1 MLALRGLVGQKKAKK
16 ERPSRDLNPSRSLD
30 RAYLGVSAN
39 LQPSCANSNCQ
50 CSPSIA
56 CDTLETLKLTFSKKE
71 LSSYADSRAV
81 GLSSKTITSLKKA
94 ARILWNCTKGQISKT
109 TLDTLRQY
117 VLGKYTDV
125 YSKRKV
131 INFSKAFFQYLA
143 KTRFDARYQAFEL
156 FLEMPKTLQER
167 KHVTARIVTK
177 QDIEN
182 LLSAIEQAA
191 QREEIDEYHRIN
203 YRAMV
208 LFGAFTG
215 QRPLATIAQLIVGQ
229 FKQAFNADKPV
240 LDIPPKCDKIRMQHY
255 CPLHPQVI
263 DAVAPLLDGRDD
275 NEHIFEQLSFE
286 RWLREH
292 KIPLSQCNAHFVM
305 GDLRKFAEQHGDTIE
320 WEQSNRAY
328 VLTHGVS
335 GVDWRFYKHPLPDSV
350 YDIYMKY
357 WASVLLKT

>member
-1 MLALRGLVGQKKAKK
+1 M
-16 ERPSRDLNPSRSLD
+16 NPSRSLD
-30 RAYLGVSAN
+30 RAYLGVLTDS
-39 LQPSCANSNCQ
+39 QPFHAGCNSNRQ
-50 CSPSIA
+50 CSPSNNF
-56 CDTLETLKLTFSKKE
+56 DTLETLKLTFSKKE
-71 LSSYADSRAV
+71 LSSYTDSRAV
-81 GLSSKTITSLKKA
+81 GLSRKTITSLKKA
-94 ARILWNCTKGQISKT
+94 AQILWNSTKGEISKIT
-109 TLDTLRQY
+109 VDVLREY
-117 VLGKYTDV
+117 VLRKYIDV

-131 INFSKAFFQYLA
+131 INFSKAFFRYLA
-143 KTRFDARYQAFEL
+143 KTRFDTRYQAFEL

-215 QRPLATIAQLIVGQ
+215 QRPLATIARLTVRQ
-229 FKQAFNADKPV
+229 FKEAVKMDKPV
-240 LDIPPKCDKIRMQHY
+240 LDVLPEQDKIRMQHY
-255 CPLHPQVI
+255 CPLHPQVVE
-263 DAVAPLLDGRDD
+263 AMMPLLDGRP
-275 NEHIFEQLSFE
+275 EEEAVFKQLLFQ
-286 RWLREH
+286 RWLKQNEIRLLH
-292 KIPLSQCNAHFVM
+292 SNVRIVN
-305 GDLRKFAEQHGDTIE
+305 GDLRKFAEQHGDTIQ

-328 VLTHGVS
+328 ILTHGVS

-357 WASVLLKT
+357 WGGVSLRT